1 MHSHQAVGDPA
12 LSSLMVIA
20 VFDLMALPSTVSA
33 HTVLMLVI
41 TIPAVVLA
49 IVRSALVI
57 APISTMPIAPAVVA
71 SSAVATLAIAIAVIA
86 LAIILAI
93 IIMSIV
99 TILVL
104 VIAAAGAVG
113 SGDQRIGLPA
123 NSECPLS
130 FCQQF
135 ESLVKGDS
143 GLVHSDQHYHII
155 IVGRKAFDELQ
166 SEVAVR
172 EAPICNVC

>member
-1 MHSHQAVGDPA
+1 MHSHQAVGDPV
-12 LSSLMVIA
+12 LSSLMVFA
-20 VFDLMALPSTVSA
+20 VFDLMTLPSTVST
-33 HTVLMLVI
+33 HTVLILVI

-49 IVRSALVI
+49 IVRSAPVI
-57 APISTMPIAPAVVA
+57 APISTMPIAPVVVA

-93 IIMSIV
+93 VTMSIV

-104 VIAAAGAVG
+104 VIAAARAVS
-113 SGDQRIGLPA
+113 SGDQCIGLPA

-135 ESLVKGDS
+135 ESLVKGDFR
-143 GLVHSDQHYHII
+143 LVHSDQHYHII
-155 IVGRKAFDELQ
+155 IVGR
-166 SEVAVR
+166 
-172 EAPICNVC
+172 